1 MTWEYPNRLTD
12 AFEKHGMAVAKSP
25 VIQLATGEH
34 EVELKELRNERA
46 AAGTDV
52 TKKCKLQVSFYC
64 SANMVVHL
72 F

>member
-1 MTWEYPNRLTD
+1 
-12 AFEKHGMAVAKSP
+12 MAVAKSP
-25 VIQLATGEH
+25 VIQLATVEH

-46 AAGTDV
+46 AAGTEV

-64 SANMVVHL
+64 SANMVVHV